1 MPSAHRAAVA
11 VGSLQVKTGL
21 VLDDDVAGAGVGLA
35 DLPQERRINIP
46 VDSRG
51 EVQFLPVG
59 AVDFER
65 LMEVAPL
72 KAVGSGRVHAHPA
85 TPTAPDNRQ
94 QTVAV
99 LAEQPKQHRPFS
111 AGAGLG
117 QFSRQSGLEDLHLRR
132 VLLCVGLARHLQD
145 AAGFSQQRMTPA
157 KDKLRLARASIHAC
171 ASFASFPSRGC
182 ARNASR
188 AAPATLGCLLP
199 LLFSCFSSALTPP
212 VRNASR

>member
-1 MPSAHRAAVA
+1 MPSAHRPAVA

-72 KAVGSGRVHAHPA
+72 KAVGVGRVHAYPAHPCS
-85 TPTAPDNRQ
+85 P
-94 QTVAV
+94 
-99 LAEQPKQHRPFS
+99 
-111 AGAGLG
+111 G
-117 QFSRQSGLEDLHLRR
+117 
-132 VLLCVGLARHLQD
+132 
-145 AAGFSQQRMTPA
+145 
-157 KDKLRLARASIHAC
+157 
-171 ASFASFPSRGC
+171 
-182 ARNASR
+182 
-188 AAPATLGCLLP
+188 
-199 LLFSCFSSALTPP
+199 
-212 VRNASR
+212 